1 MQFGTRALI
10 AVAILSRLSP
20 LAYGASPAAFNH
32 VHGSVDASR
41 MARILRTAALRR
53 CGSAGIEIA
62 AVDSFGAAGHAVV
75 TYRLQNIT
83 QQPCMLRGYP
93 RVRLLD
99 QSFSPLPTQLH
110 QGDGY
115 MTHERPQSVELT
127 SGGHAVFRLEFL
139 DVQIQVRGWAC
150 RHVPYLFVF
159 LPITKLPIVTV
170 SGSRAMTFTPCSP
183 VVSVSSF
190 HRR

>member
-1 MQFGTRALI
+1 
-10 AVAILSRLSP
+10 
-20 LAYGASPAAFNH
+20 
-32 VHGSVDASR
+32 
-41 MARILRTAALRR
+41 
-53 CGSAGIEIA
+53 
-62 AVDSFGAAGHAVV
+62 
-75 TYRLQNIT
+75 
-83 QQPCMLRGYP
+83 MLRGYP

-99 QSFSPLPTQLH
+99 QSFAPLPTQLH

-159 LPITKLPIVTV
+159 LPDTKLPIVTI
-170 SGSRAMTFTPCSP
+170 SDSRAMTFTPCSP

-190 HRR
+190 HQR